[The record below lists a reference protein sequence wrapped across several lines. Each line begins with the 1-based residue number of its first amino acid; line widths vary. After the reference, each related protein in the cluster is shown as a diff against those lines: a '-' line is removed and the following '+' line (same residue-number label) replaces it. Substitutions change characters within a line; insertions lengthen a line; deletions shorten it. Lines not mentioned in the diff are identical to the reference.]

1 MNAKIIKDP
10 VHGYIEMEDYALRLL
25 DSPVLQRLRYVRQ
38 LGFSFLVYPG
48 ANHTRFEHSLGT
60 MFLAD
65 VACRRFQLPED
76 EYRLVVSAALLHDI
90 GHGPYSHAS
99 EPLMEQYLHR
109 THDEIRPV
117 IDTTTAGVLAEAGVD
132 PEELSQV
139 VEGKH
144 PLSGIIHGD
153 FDVDRMD
160 YLLRDAYYTGAPY
173 GTVDAQRLIRHLIRY
188 PDGTVLDENG
198 VNAAE
203 SLLIARTLMR
213 PTVYYHHVSRIGES
227 MFQLAAL
234 EHCAGMGEEEIQ
246 QFLRF
251 DDAGCMHSLRTS
263 ENPVSRGIALRLYER
278 RLYKRAVYAGS
289 DQINP
294 AIWQEGITLE
304 KSRDLAAQ
312 IAETAGIR
320 AEEVLV
326 DIPPIPRE
334 MSLGVRVQSRNAVT
348 NFEELSPR
356 IRTLNMTRREQWRL
370 GIYTVPEHR
379 DAVGDAACEVLHIKK
394 PTRQDTLF

>member
-1 MNAKIIKDP
+1 MSLKIIKDP
-10 VHGYIEMEDYALRLL
+10 VHGYIEVEDYALRLL
-25 DSPVLQRLRYVRQ
+25 DSPVLQRLRYVKQ

-65 VACRRFQLPED
+65 VACRRFQLPKD
-76 EYRLVVSAALLHDI
+76 EHTLVVSAALLHDI
-90 GHGPYSHAS
+90 GHGPFSHAC
-99 EPLMEQYLHR
+99 EPLMELYLHR
-109 THDEIRPV
+109 SHDEIGPV
-117 IDTTTAGVLAEAGVD
+117 IDDVTGNLLAEAGVD
-132 PEELSQV
+132 PAELCSV

-234 EHCAGMGEEEIQ
+234 EHCAGMSADGIAR
-246 QFLRF
+246 FLRM
-251 DDAGCMHSLRTS
+251 DDASCMQALHTS
-263 ENPVSRGIALRLYER
+263 ESPVARELARRLYER

-289 DQINP
+289 DQVN
-294 AIWQEGITLE
+294 ANTYNEGIPLE
-304 KSRDLAAQ
+304 KSRELAAR

-320 AEEVLV
+320 PEEVLV
-326 DIPPIPRE
+326 DIPAIPHE
-334 MSLGVRVQSRNAVT
+334 MSLGVRVQSRKSLST
-348 NFEELSPR
+348 FEEFSPR
-356 IRTLNMTRREQWRL
+356 IHTLNMTRREQWRL
-370 GIYTVPEHR
+370 GVYSLPEHR
-379 DAVGDAACEVLHIKK
+379 EMVGDAACEVLHLRK